1 MHSASSPHFSFFQL
15 DIALKVVMRS
25 PLLDKK
31 DTPRRSEDR
40 STQTLADDNGW
51 LVHLLVFG
59 LRVFLVFFVAFAQAV
74 VIVAGEKIPDTLFDQ
89 AIPVSGIPSAPQVDS
104 SLGSLET
111 PQATATSA
119 PLQGYYVVFIGRDV
133 GYTTSR

>member
-1 MHSASSPHFSFFQL
+1 
-15 DIALKVVMRS
+15 MRS
-25 PLLDKK
+25 PSLDKK
-31 DTPRRSEDR
+31 DTPRGSEDR
-40 STQTLADDNGW
+40 STQTIADDNGW

-89 AIPVSGIPSAPQVDS
+89 AIPAAVSGNPSAPQVDS
-104 SLGSLET
+104 SLGSLEAS
-111 PQATATSA
+111 QATATSA